1 VRERVTVKTLM
12 NPGGVAW
19 RVQREAVILL
29 GGRRALLMQIAHPA
43 VAAAV
48 AEHSDFKQD
57 PFGRLR
63 RTIEPMFRLAFGTAE
78 QAEAAYRQVDS
89 VHGRVRGV
97 AAANVLTGGIPY
109 NARDPELLMWVHATL
124 VDTAMLVY
132 RRMAGELGRRDA
144 GQFYQESKVVARLF
158 RIPERLI
165 PSGLGEFQRYMRQ
178 MIEHGP
184 VRVSATARELAR
196 SILYP
201 PVPIVPSFAF
211 DVLNIVTAGLLPA
224 PLREQF
230 GLKWSPARELLSDAA
245 EAAIWMILPI
255 LPEVLRVVPAARAAE
270 RAMKHHE
277 LS

>member
-1 VRERVTVKTLM
+1 M
-12 NPGGVAW
+12 NPNGVAW
-19 RVQREAVILL
+19 RVQRQSVIVL

-63 RTIEPMFRLAFGTAE
+63 RTIEPMFTLAFGTVE
-78 QAEAAYRQVDS
+78 QAEAAYRQIDS
-89 VHGRVRGV
+89 VHARVRSHVRSPAG
-97 AAANVLTGGIPY
+97 ADVLTGGISY
-109 NARDPELLMWVHATL
+109 NARDPELLFWVHATL

-132 RRMAGELGRRDA
+132 RHMAGELDRRDA
-144 GQFYQESKVVARLF
+144 RQFYQESKIVARLF
-158 RIPERLI
+158 RIPDELI
-165 PSGLGEFQRYMRQ
+165 PSGLGEFQRYMRE
-178 MIEHGP
+178 MIERGP

-201 PVPIVPSFAF
+201 PVPLVPSFAF
-211 DVLNIVTAGLLPA
+211 DVINIVTAGLLPA

-230 GLKWSPARELLSDAA
+230 GLRWSPARRLLSDAA
-245 EAAIWMILPI
+245 EAGIWMTLPI

-270 RAMKHHE
+270 RAIRA
-277 LS
+277 S

>member
-1 VRERVTVKTLM
+1 M
-12 NPGGVAW
+12 NPKGVAW

-29 GGRRALLMQIAHPA
+29 GGRRALLMQIAHPV

-63 RTIEPMFRLAFGTAE
+63 RTVEPMFTLAFGTVE

-89 VHGRVRGV
+89 VHARVRGV
-97 AAANVLTGGIPY
+97 AGANVLTGGISY
-109 NARDPELLMWVHATL
+109 NARDPELLLWVHATL

-132 RRMAGELGRRDA
+132 RRMAGELARRDA
-144 GQFYQESKVVARLF
+144 RQFYQESKIVARLF

-165 PSGLGEFQRYMRQ
+165 PPGLDEFQRYMHE
-178 MIEHGP
+178 MIERGP

-201 PVPIVPSFAF
+201 PVPMVPSFAF
-211 DVLNIVTAGLLPA
+211 DVVNIVTAGLLPA

-230 GLKWSPARELLSDAA
+230 GLKWSPTRELLSDAA
-245 EAAIWMILPI
+245 EAAIWMTLPI

-270 RAMKHHE
+270 RATKHHE